1 MTIKLNGSTAGSVA
15 LDAPAS
21 TTGNADIAF
30 KLPVADGSAG
40 QVLQT
45 DGNGNLSWVTTGT
58 ATVNGITQADQWR
71 ITQGYNVSYTSSDAN
86 SYWERNDTL
95 FAKIG
100 TGMTESSGV
109 FTFPVTGIWQIE
121 FNVMYEN
128 GNSNYLGGSINGSTD
143 SFSSS
148 NDVLTNAYN
157 SIGSGANSYAS
168 VYMKAFFDVTNTSTH
183 KVKFRHVNSHNAYVQ
198 AGSSTTQLTGATFI
212 RLGDT

>member
-45 DGNGNLSWVTTGT
+45 DGNGNLSWVTPGT

-86 SYWERNDTL
+86 S
-95 FAKIG
+95 
-100 TGMTESSGV
+100 
-109 FTFPVTGIWQIE
+109 
-121 FNVMYEN
+121 
-128 GNSNYLGGSINGSTD
+128 
-143 SFSSS
+143 
-148 NDVLTNAYN
+148 
-157 SIGSGANSYAS
+157 
-168 VYMKAFFDVTNTSTH
+168 
-183 KVKFRHVNSHNAYVQ
+183 
-198 AGSSTTQLTGATFI
+198 
-212 RLGDT
+212 

>member
-45 DGNGNLSWVTTGT
+45 DGNGNLSWVTPGT

-95 FAKIG
+95 FDKIG

-183 KVKFRHVNSHNAYVQ
+183 KVKFGVYASGANSLVYGHSERMGTAVY
-198 AGSSTTQLTGATFI
+198 FM